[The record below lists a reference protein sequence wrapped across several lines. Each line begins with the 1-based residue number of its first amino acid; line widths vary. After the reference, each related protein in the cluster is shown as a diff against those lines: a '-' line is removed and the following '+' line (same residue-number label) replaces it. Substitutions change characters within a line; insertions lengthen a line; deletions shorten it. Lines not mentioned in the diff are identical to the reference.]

1 MPIHE
6 KTLIDPE
13 LLVSSEK
20 LVVDGVDVSGH
31 WNTMILPR
39 TMTDYDPD
47 FYKTIQAFP
56 GGENVHRCWQCGSC
70 TNSCTMYAI
79 NTDFNPRY
87 WIYLTNLGFKSELVK
102 DKDIIWQCVSCN
114 KCTNI
119 CPKDVRPEGVMKA
132 LGHWLESEGHTPKSR
147 STLFD
152 EEFTR
157 QCLERGRIEDTEVMF
172 NFFRQTGQN
181 LGAMLRSGWLRQLIE
196 RMNNV
201 HLLRQGKVGA
211 FVARLPIVRVSRWAG
226 RCSSSRAP
234 VPGDALARC
243 CGNTWRSRSAPPTQ
257 GWASPRI
264 EIFEDGDEQG
274 GVLPGLRARRIGR
287 TVRPIY
293 PGAG

>member
-6 KTLIDPE
+6 KTLIEPKQVLQAD
-13 LLVSSEK
+13 K

-39 TMTDYDPD
+39 TLTDYEED
-47 FYKTIQAFP
+47 FEKTIQAYG

-79 NTDFNPRY
+79 NIDFNPRY
-87 WIYLTNLGFKSELVK
+87 WIYLIRLGLKDELLK

-132 LGHWLESEGHTPKSR
+132 LQHWMEDQGYVPKAN

-157 QCLERGRIEDTEVMF
+157 QCLERGRIEDSEVLF
-172 NFFRQTGQN
+172 NFLKKTRQDIWQLATK
-181 LGAMLRSGWLRQLIE
+181 GWLGI
-196 RMNNV
+196 
-201 HLLRQGKVGA
+201 
-211 FVARLPIVRVSRWAG
+211 FVARMNKW
-226 RCSSSRAP
+226 
-234 VPGDALARC
+234 
-243 CGNTWRSRSAPPTQ
+243 T
-257 GWASPRI
+257 
-264 EIFEDGDEQG
+264 E
-274 GVLPGLRARRIGR
+274 LRAGRIGR
-287 TVRPIY
+287 FLARVPILMPLHMAWNLVFKPRTKSWGRTGEILRQY
-293 PGAG
+293 VEEQKRLAHG